1 MKELKTFNQ
10 VWQDLKTSND
20 DAKETL
26 QISDN
31 IYELINKIILTR
43 KAQKMSQKELAEKSG
58 LKQPA
63 LARIESFKTLPSL
76 TTLIK
81 IAHSLN
87 MVVDFVND
95 NQFILEPNVE
105 IKIIKFSYS
114 NKNGED
120 YIWNQKSKVCQY

>member
-1 MKELKTFNQ
+1 MRELKTFDQ

-20 DAKETL
+20 DAKGTL

-31 IYELINKIILTR
+31 IYELINKIIQTR

-105 IKIIKFSYS
+105 IKVIKFSYS

-120 YIWNQKSKVCQY
+120 YIWNQKLKVCQ